1 MPLCSQRSDAYVS
14 DFLAELEA
22 ELGEQEPVEATA
34 ERPRD
39 EMGRFAPQDQPEP
52 EGEAVEPEPAPAQAE
67 EPLLGKFKST
77 EDLAK
82 SYEAL
87 EAKLTE
93 QGSEL
98 GELRKL
104 REQLEQQQY
113 QQPESYATLDQ
124 GTVDWFDEQAMENP
138 YGAAV
143 WAMQNE
149 PSGVLYNRAMDTW
162 YQENPRQAASFE
174 RQLELRALAQEFSGR
189 LEAQTQPFVEQS
201 QRNDFITAW
210 GNVKQVAPDLEE
222 HSDQILEAAQSAPE
236 VVAMLASGSLADKQ
250 RVIENLY
257 YLAKGRQA
265 TSLSQ
270 AASEMAAQQ
279 ASETRAAK
287 EQAFVASSGTRP
299 ESDTRSAAETWLE
312 DVFDEAAK
320 QYYG

>member
-1 MPLCSQRSDAYVS
+1 MS
-14 DFLAELEA
+14 DFLAELDEA
-22 ELGEQEPVEATA
+22 LGQQDSVEEPAGPT
-34 ERPRD
+34 RD
-39 EMGRFAPQDQPEP
+39 ERGRFAPQEQPEP
-52 EGEAVEPEPAPAQAE
+52 EAVAEVEPEPEPEPEAVSEPPAE
-67 EPLLGKFKST
+67 EKMLGKFKSA

-104 REQLEQQQY
+104 REQLEQRQQEE
-113 QQPESYATLDQ
+113 QSVPLDQ
-124 GTVDWFDEQAMENP
+124 GTFDWFDEQVLENP
-138 YGAAV
+138 NGAAI
-143 WAMQNE
+143 WAMKND
-149 PSGVLYNRAMDTW
+149 PSGALYNRALDSW
-162 YQENPRQAASFE
+162 YETNPRQAAGFE
-174 RQLELRALAQEFSGR
+174 RELAMQALAQEFSGR
-189 LEAQTQPFVEQS
+189 LESQTQPFVEQS
-201 QRNDFITAW
+201 QRNDFVTAW
-210 GNVKQVAPDLEE
+210 GNVKHVAPDLEE
-222 HSDQILEAAQSAPE
+222 HADAILEAAQNAPE
-236 VVAMLASGSLADKQ
+236 VVSMLQSGSLADKQ

-287 EQAFVASSGTRP
+287 DQAFVATSGTRP
-299 ESDTRSAAETWLE
+299 ESDTRSPADQWLE
-312 DVFDEAAK
+312 DIFDEAAK